1 MRLRIA
7 AALGAC
13 LTAVLAAS
21 ACGGSSSDRVFVSE
35 TGGEAGSSGGGPTRG
50 GAAGAAGTE
59 SSGGS
64 GGRAA
69 AGGQGGE
76 GGEGGAARPVS
87 PVGEGMDW
95 VSGGTLMTSDGYRLV
110 LTTGQGPGTN
120 GEMSTSNYR
129 LYGGLVGVIQ

>member
-76 GGEGGAARPVS
+76 GGAAPQPTS
-87 PVGEGMDW
+87 PVGTGMDW
-95 VSGGTLMTSDGYRLV
+95 VSGGTLMSSDEYRLV

-120 GEMSTSNYR
+120 GEMSSHNYR